1 MWALAARPVSF
12 NLSTN
17 RSFAPTEKPTLHL
30 YAQNVDELEFRIY
43 RVQNPGKFLAG
54 LPDLHSFDNGTPW
67 GPKERIDERTWLEKF
82 HDWKH
87 DLWFQLRRFFRG
99 QFTSREPGP
108 AAGQASRPG
117 PPQPHRRRG
126 RVCPDPIAER
136 SPAGRPLAAGAAAN
150 LRLRFAGTAHRPAAL
165 RPLPHRSN
173 RRPLQGLY
181 RC

>member
-1 MWALAARPVSF
+1 MEHSARRGLSGGLLLLALLCPIWALAARPVSF
-12 NLSTN
+12 NLSTS

-54 LPDLHSFDNGTPW
+54 LPDLHSFDNGNPW

-99 QFTSREPGP
+99 QFTAENRDRLRAKQ
-108 AAGQASRPG
+108 AAWP
-117 PPQPHRRRG
+117 
-126 RVCPDPIAER
+126 
-136 SPAGRPLAAGAAAN
+136 GAAASSAW
-150 LRLRFAGTAHRPAAL
+150 LS
-165 RPLPHRSN
+165 LPRSH
-173 RRPLQGLY
+173 
-181 RC
+181 C